1 MACFTLQ
8 PCGSWES
15 SDLSCQLRNH
25 TQLVILTSSP
35 TLQAQMAPVAPVNMI
50 NRSHLNLII
59 LGLTDPASLCQRG
72 FELSCD
78 ASSLFLQTAASMPC
92 QKETQGTTR
101 AHLHVCIVFLGK
113 KGKEKQAVA
122 RFPTLK
128 CTFFQ
133 DSCSIP
139 TEQTL
144 QFMRTERMVEK
155 KTPLMVRLAGGVAA
169 HPCDITVYLLF

>member
-1 MACFTLQ
+1 MACFPLQ
-8 PCGSWES
+8 PSGSWES
-15 SDLSCQLRNH
+15 SDLSGQPRNH

-35 TLQAQMAPVAPVNMI
+35 TLQAQMARVAPVNMI

-59 LGLTDPASLCQRG
+59 LLLTDQASFCQRR

-78 ASSLFLQTAASMPC
+78 ASSLFLQTAASTPC
-92 QKETQGTTR
+92 QKEAHTTTW
-101 AHLHVCIVFLGK
+101 AHLHVCIVLLGK
-113 KGKEKQAVA
+113 KGKEKQASA

-144 QFMRTERMVEK
+144 QFMRMERMVEEK
-155 KTPLMVRLAGGVAA
+155 K
-169 HPCDITVYLLF
+169 LL